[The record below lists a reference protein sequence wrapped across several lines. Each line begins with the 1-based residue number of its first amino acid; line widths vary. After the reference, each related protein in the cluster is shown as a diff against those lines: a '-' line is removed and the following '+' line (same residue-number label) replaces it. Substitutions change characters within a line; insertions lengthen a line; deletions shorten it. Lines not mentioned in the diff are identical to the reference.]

1 MDCLDANVWIYYLD
15 ADLPEHGAVSDR
27 VGEVVSSRPLFLPT
41 VLQIEVLHYVTNQ
54 RDDSQTIL
62 DTFLTGEDV
71 SVADLT
77 FGDVER
83 ASELLTAHEHA
94 GIGGRDAAVL
104 AAMERHDVS
113 RLWTHDA
120 ALRRTAER
128 FDWLEVTDPVGD

>member
-15 ADLPEHGAVSDR
+15 DGLPEHEAVTDR
-27 VGEVVSSRPLFLPT
+27 VGEVVRTRPLFIPT

-54 RDDSQTIL
+54 LANCQAVL
-62 DTFLTGEDV
+62 NAFLTGEDV

-77 FGDVER
+77 AADVER
-83 ASELLTAHEHA
+83 ASELLTDHEHA

-120 ALRRTAER
+120 ALQRTAER
-128 FDWLEVTDPVGD
+128 FDWLDVTDPVTD